1 MTRNIYWV
9 LSSSIMSRKRSHSAD
24 DATTSESSEDEFG
37 PALPS
42 SVPPKKKR
50 KLPYEA
56 LYIAALPKGLKYS
69 KSLMHKEQLSSV
81 TVAPSPVDFVV
92 TASVDGVVKFWKK
105 TATGI
110 EFAKEY
116 KAHEG
121 HIRATAISADGSLY
135 ATVGDDH
142 DPTVKIFDV
151 TTFDLLSIVGL
162 ENSGGSLCWVH
173 RQGSPPVLA
182 VSVGQQI
189 LIYDG
194 RGEKTEPIHRLPGI
208 HRTDVVA
215 MAYSSAFDCV
225 VSADASGMVEYWQPS
240 NDFEK
245 PDNVFKMKSSTSLF
259 EFKKA
264 KSAPC
269 CISVSPSGHQFATFS
284 FPDRKVRVF
293 DFATGK
299 LYRSYDESIE
309 TLIGM
314 QEAGN
319 SYSLDQNDFNRRL
332 AVEREL
338 DNPAVRARINITFD
352 ESGHF
357 LAYGSLH
364 GIKVVNTFTNR
375 VVRLYGKEEPF
386 RALSLAIYQGAPQQ
400 KGVVTVSMAASSN
413 PLLEAAEERDPILFA
428 TGYGKVRFYMFTDE
442 VSPSKSDRDVH
453 NEKPKLVGQRQREEH
468 TQRSLGS
475 SATIHTTMG
484 DIHIK
489 LFPEQT
495 PKTVENFTTHARN
508 GYYNNT
514 IFHRV
519 IRKFMIQCGDPLG
532 DGTGGTSIWNKEF
545 EDEFHPNLRH
555 DRPYTVSM
563 ANAGPNTNGS
573 QFFITTAEKADWL
586 DNKHTVFGRVE
597 RGKDVV
603 HLIENARVIKEKP
616 EEDIKII
623 NISVH

>member
-1 MTRNIYWV
+1 
-9 LSSSIMSRKRSHSAD
+9 MSRKRSRSPEDGNA
-24 DATTSESSEDEFG
+24 SESSEDDFG

-56 LYIAALPKGLKYS
+56 LYVAALPKGLKYS

-81 TVAPSPVDFVV
+81 TVASSPADFVI

-105 TATGI
+105 TSVGI

-121 HIRATAISADGSLY
+121 RIQHTAVSADGSLY
-135 ATVGDDH
+135 ATVGDED
-142 DPTVKIFDV
+142 DTTVKIFDV
-151 TTFDLLSIVGL
+151 ITFDLLSIINL
-162 ENSGGSLCWVH
+162 ENAGRTICWIH
-173 RQGSPPVLA
+173 RRGSPPTFA
-182 VSVGQQI
+182 VSIGKEI

-194 RGEKTEPIHRLPGI
+194 RGEKVDPIHRLTSL
-208 HRTDVVA
+208 HRAEVVA
-215 MAYSSAFDCV
+215 MAYNPAFDCV
-225 VSADASGMVEYWQPS
+225 VSADAAGMVEYWQPS
-240 NDFEK
+240 NEFEK
-245 PDNVFKMKSSTSLF
+245 PDNVFKMKSSTNLF
-259 EFKKA
+259 DFRKA

-293 DFATGK
+293 DFASGK
-299 LYRSYDESIE
+299 LHRSYDESID

-314 QEAGN
+314 QEAGT
-319 SYSLDQNDFNRRL
+319 SLFKLDQNDFNRRL
-332 AVEREL
+332 AIERDL
-338 DNPAVRARINITFD
+338 DTPAVRSRINIAFD

-357 LAYGSLH
+357 LAYGSLY

-375 VVRLYGKEEPF
+375 VMRLYGKDEPF
-386 RALSLAIYQGAPQQ
+386 RALNLSMYQGAPQQ

-413 PLLEAAEERDPILFA
+413 PLLEAAEERDPMLFA

-442 VSPSKSDRDVH
+442 ESPSKSDRDVH
-453 NEKPKLVGQRQREEH
+453 NEKPKQVGKKQKDEDKQ
-468 TQRSLGS
+468 QNLGS
-475 SATIHTTMG
+475 GATIHTTMG
-484 DIHIK
+484 DIQIK
-489 LFPEQT
+489 LFPQQT

-545 EDEFHPNLRH
+545 EDEIHPDLRH

-603 HLIENARVIKEKP
+603 HLIENVRVVKEKP